1 MTTESNNK
9 PEQDITP
16 EQLADEI
23 VQQAEEQVEKQ
34 QEHAKE
40 VISLEQELIN
50 ELKLAVATAQST
62 VSDQK
67 DSVIRA
73 KAEVDNIR
81 RRAALDVEKAR
92 KFALEKF
99 AGEMLTTVDNL
110 ERALQSIDKE
120 DESKKGVIE
129 GIELT
134 LQGLTASL
142 EKFGITYNNY
152 HTTHSAENKQLSSEV
167 YLAAKSAGYIYKE
180 EIEQCFDQDKQ
191 MFLADR
197 YVTGECPKC
206 SAQNQYGDGCDSCG
220 VTYSATELV
229 NPKSTLT
236 GSTPTHKLSLIHI

>member
-81 RRAALDVEKAR
+81 RRAAQDVEKAR

-110 ERALQSIDKE
+110 ERALQSIDKD

-129 GIELT
+129 GLELT
-134 LQGLTASL
+134 LQGLIASL
-142 EKFGITYNNY
+142 DKFGVKAIDPQDQPFNPEF
-152 HTTHSAENKQLSSEV
+152 HQAMSMQEV
-167 YLAAKSAGYIYKE
+167 PSVAPNTVIAVMQKGYELNGRLIRPAMVMVSKAAPSV
-180 EIEQCFDQDKQ
+180 DTS
-191 MFLADR
+191 
-197 YVTGECPKC
+197 V
-206 SAQNQYGDGCDSCG
+206 
-220 VTYSATELV
+220 
-229 NPKSTLT
+229 
-236 GSTPTHKLSLIHI
+236 